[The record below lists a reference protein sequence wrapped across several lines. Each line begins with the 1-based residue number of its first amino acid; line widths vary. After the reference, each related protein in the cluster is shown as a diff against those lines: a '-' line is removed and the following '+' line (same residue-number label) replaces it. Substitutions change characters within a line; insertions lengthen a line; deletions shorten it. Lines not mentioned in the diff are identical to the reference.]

1 MAVVADHRSE
11 TAVPELP
18 KSCGALRQEDP
29 EPDMSKSFADLGVPQ
44 NICRALDAKGITAP
58 FPIQAATIPDGIAGR
73 DLCGKAATGS
83 GKTIAFGIPMVMTV
97 KRAAPKRPK
106 GLVLAPTRELALQ
119 VADELRAI
127 GGDLRVLAVYGGAG
141 IEPQLKALRNGVDIV
156 VACPGR
162 LLDVIDRKACDL
174 RDVSFVVVDEADR
187 MADMGFLPDVK
198 RILDQTSP
206 DRQTVLFSATLDGA
220 IDSLVKA
227 YQVDPV
233 VHEMPEEDKGDITHH
248 FWKVERP
255 ERVQLAAEII
265 ERAGPTVVF
274 SRTRHGADRIA
285 RQLEKLGVSAAAIH
299 GSRSQGQRERAL
311 GEFHDGRV
319 KALVATDV
327 AARGIHVE
335 GVTCVIHFD
344 LPADHKDYV
353 HRSGRTGRA
362 GASGVV
368 VAMLGAAQRKDATK
382 LARDAEVEV
391 EIGEPDVA
399 ALPEGHA
406 AFSSARVRKARSP
419 KSNVQPGRRR
429 EGSGGARGARP
440 GGSRPNRSSSGG
452 RSTDRR
458 DGEGRGGER
467 ARGRDDSRGPG
478 RSDRAGRGKGS
489 SWSDRADSGRPD
501 DGRRNERPE
510 RNDRNDRND
519 RNGRPGQGAGR
530 PDRGSRQNHEVR
542 SERSSRDGGPARNGR
557 SDRPANG
564 DRRSNG
570 SQARVD
576 ATGAA
581 DRFEAAASASPR
593 VRPSGASRRKAKR
606 EAMIAAGIDPAEVR
620 KKRRRR

>member
-1 MAVVADHRSE
+1 M
-11 TAVPELP
+11 TP
-18 KSCGALRQEDP
+18 
-29 EPDMSKSFADLGVPQ
+29 SFADLGVPQ
-44 NICRALDAKGITAP
+44 PLVRALDARGITAP
-58 FPIQAATIPDGIAGR
+58 FPIQAATIPDGLAGR

-83 GKTIAFGIPMVMTV
+83 GKTIAFGIPMVLRV

-174 RDVSFVVVDEADR
+174 RDVSFVVIDEADR
-187 MADMGFLPDVK
+187 MADMGFLPDVR
-198 RILDQTSP
+198 RILDQTAP

-220 IDSLVKA
+220 VDALVRD

-233 VHEMPEEDKGDITHH
+233 VHEMPEEEGGDVAHH
-248 FWKVERP
+248 FWLVERP
-255 ERVQLAAEII
+255 ERLQLAAEVI

-311 GEFHDGRV
+311 NQFHEGRV

-368 VAMLGAAQRKDATK
+368 VALLGAAQRKDATK
-382 LARDAEVEV
+382 LLRDAEVDAR
-391 EIGEPDVA
+391 ITGPDVA
-399 ALPEGHA
+399 SLPAGHA
-406 AFSSARVRKARSP
+406 AFAAARARPARPGRTTPKSGPNP
-419 KSNVQPGRRR
+419 KSNQQSRRR
-429 EGSGGARGARP
+429 RPEPTTTARR
-440 GGSRPNRSSSGG
+440 
-452 RSTDRR
+452 TDRDR
-458 DGEGRGGER
+458 TDRPRGDR
-467 ARGRDDSRGPG
+467 PRGD
-478 RSDRAGRGKGS
+478 
-489 SWSDRADSGRPD
+489 
-501 DGRRNERPE
+501 RPE
-510 RNDRNDRND
+510 RADRPRADRPRAD
-519 RNGRPGQGAGR
+519 RPRTDRPR
-530 PDRGSRQNHEVR
+530 T
-542 SERSSRDGGPARNGR
+542 
-557 SDRPANG
+557 DRPA
-564 DRRSNG
+564 RPKTPH
-570 SQARVD
+570 APV
-576 ATGAA
+576 AA
-581 DRFEAAASASPR
+581 KGPERDGDRFERAATGSPK

-606 EAMIAAGIDPAEVR
+606 EALLAAGVDPAELTR
-620 KKRRRR
+620 KKRRR